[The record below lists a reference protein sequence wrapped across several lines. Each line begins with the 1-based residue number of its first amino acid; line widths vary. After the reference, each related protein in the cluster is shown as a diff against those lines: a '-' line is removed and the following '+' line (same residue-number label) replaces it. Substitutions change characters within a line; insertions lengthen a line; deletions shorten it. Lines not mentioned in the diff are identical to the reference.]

1 MEDLQPTEQQ
11 LTSGTFTCRLPECG
25 KSFAPRYSLV
35 SRRIDTKFCCDD
47 HRRQA
52 QQLRLE
58 KRATRLQQLT
68 TNHPRAME
76 KEKESAIPKLHVSL
90 PGNLDTGTKLA
101 LDMIIRD
108 RDRWEKLY
116 LDERGRRKDHQTKV
130 QQLQQEILTLKHE
143 HQMEKIS
150 SAKPTGLA
158 GLAESPLM
166 QHIGPALGKLAEKFV
181 DGIASP
187 QLGAAGA
194 PDHAAQFSAWLATK
208 QPETQAALWTM
219 LLTLSR
225 EQDETVLQARIEQ
238 IEVQILPDLKV

>member
-1 MEDLQPTEQQ
+1 MEDSQAIQQPV
-11 LTSGTFTCRLPECG
+11 SPGTLTCRLPECG
-25 KSFAPRYSLV
+25 KSFAPYYSMV
-35 SRRIDTKFCCDD
+35 ARRIDTKYCCDD

-58 KRATRLQQLT
+58 KRATRLQQIINNPPMQT
-68 TNHPRAME
+68 E
-76 KEKESAIPKLHVSL
+76 KETAIPKLSVAL
-90 PGNLDTGTKLA
+90 PGNMDTGTKLA

-208 QPETQAALWTM
+208 QPETQAALWAM

-225 EQDETVLQARIEQ
+225 EQDETVLQARIAQ
-238 IEVQILPDLKV
+238 IEAQILPDLKL